1 MSPWTSEGLALAAA
15 AMPQWIRPET
25 GTERETMPDGA
36 WDPPQPDTL
45 RLTWLGTAC
54 FLIQTR
60 STTLL
65 LDPFVSRPSLWRTLS
80 SPLDP
85 DPTVLER
92 VARWLPRPTA
102 LLVGHA
108 HYDHAL
114 DAAPIAG
121 RFRAPL
127 LASPGMLR
135 LARAQGLP
143 TELAEPVAAGET
155 HAVGDLEVTFVPSA
169 HAPLATQ
176 WLVGGDVAE
185 DPRPPLRLRDWR
197 HDAVLGLRIRW
208 RGRSLH
214 HSGSAEVL
222 GMPGQW
228 APTDVLMLCMAG
240 WTATPGL
247 LERVQAVLAPRVLL
261 PMHHDDFFRPLGEG
275 FRPLAAAREALAIN
289 TWSRTLAVTTIAPVT
304 RHFQQWTLTA

>member
-1 MSPWTSEGLALAAA
+1 MAEEVAL
-15 AMPQWIRPET
+15 PHWIRQEADS
-25 GTERETMPDGA
+25 GRETMPEA
-36 WDPPQPDTL
+36 PPEPPPADCL

-54 FLIQTR
+54 FLVQSPT
-60 STTLL
+60 TTLL
-65 LDPFVSRPSLWRTLS
+65 LDPFVSRPNLWRTIS
-80 SPLDP
+80 APLTP
-85 DPTVLER
+85 DPMVLER

-114 DAAPIAG
+114 DAAPIAM
-121 RFRAPL
+121 RHRAPL

-143 TELAEPVAAGET
+143 AQLAEPVAAGESR
-155 HAVGDLEVTFVPSA
+155 VIGDLEVTFVPSA
-169 HAPLATQ
+169 HAPIATQ

-185 DPRPPLRLRDWR
+185 EPRPPLRLADWR

-208 RGRSLH
+208 RGRILH

-247 LERVQAVLAPRVLL
+247 LERVHGVLAPRVLL

-275 FRPLAAAREALAIN
+275 FRPLTAARKALADR
-289 TWSRTLAVTTIAPVT
+289 TWPRTLAVTAVAPVN
-304 RHFQQWTLTA
+304 RHFQQWTLSA